1 MATKGSPHPGSGR
14 FRRPAALLLAGWL
27 AGCGVPTAAPADP
40 AHRTATAPADPAAA
54 TGPTAATG
62 GPAAAADGAPLAAA
76 GGSTAAA
83 GGPVAA
89 AGGPTAGRAGTAP
102 VSYPADGSNRWQVAA
117 GEPAAPT
124 GTGRLVRYR
133 VAVERDIRGLPVA
146 EFAAEVGA
154 TLTAPQGWASG
165 GRLRLWR
172 VGPGGP
178 ADFTVHLATPG
189 TRDELCGDAADGY
202 TSCRNGDRVVVNVAR
217 WVKGVPGY
225 GAGLET
231 YRRYVV
237 NHEVGHRLGHGHER
251 CPGRGRPAPVMQQQT
266 LGLHG
271 CTANAWPYRDGQRYT
286 GPAGS
291 YADAIPPGEP
301 GRRG

>member
-1 MATKGSPHPGSGR
+1 MATKGSRRRGR
-14 FRRPAALLLAGWL
+14 PVTALLMAAWL
-27 AGCGVPTAAPADP
+27 SGCGM
-40 AHRTATAPADPAAA
+40 PAAA
-54 TGPTAATG
+54 PPS
-62 GPAAAADGAPLAAA
+62 PA
-76 GGSTAAA
+76 GSTATPAPAA
-83 GGPVAA
+83 SDRADGSAQPVGPVAGTPA
-89 AGGPTAGRAGTAP
+89 RSGPAP
-102 VSYPADGSNRWQVAA
+102 VGYPADGTNRWQVAA
-117 GEPAAPT
+117 GEPAAPR
-124 GTGRLVRYR
+124 GTGRLLRYR

-146 EFAAEVGA
+146 EFAAEVSA
-154 TLTAPQGWASG
+154 TLTAPQGWTTG
-165 GRLRLWR
+165 GALRLWR

-202 TSCRNGDRVVVNVAR
+202 TSCRNGDRVVINVAR

-225 GAGLET
+225 GADLAV

-271 CTANAWPYRDGQRYT
+271 CTANASPYRDGRRYS
-286 GPAGS
+286 GPPGA
-291 YADAIPPGEP
+291 YADRVPPPEP
-301 GRRG
+301 GRRA